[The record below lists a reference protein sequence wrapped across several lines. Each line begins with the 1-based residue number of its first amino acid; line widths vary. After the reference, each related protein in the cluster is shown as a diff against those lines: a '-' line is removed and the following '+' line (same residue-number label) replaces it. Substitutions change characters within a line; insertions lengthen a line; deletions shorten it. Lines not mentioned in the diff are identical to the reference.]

1 MSVRSGSRIRDA
13 EQPPLVRAVEAQ
25 AAAGWAPVGASSDI
39 HGRDSRFD
47 EPDRTFLFGP
57 FRLIPARQ
65 LLLRDGAPIRLGSR
79 GLTILAAPVERR
91 GELVTND
98 ELMAIAWP
106 RLFVHESNLKVNMAN
121 LRRSLG
127 DTQKEPIYV
136 ATVYGR
142 GYQFVASV
150 AIEGLPNTQR
160 IGEGEGA
167 NLRSPRTAREIVG
180 RDEEIA
186 RMVGELRK
194 QQFTSFYRYASASP
208 PELNLPS
215 LTEHNDC

>member
-1 MSVRSGSRIRDA
+1 M
-13 EQPPLVRAVEAQ
+13 
-25 AAAGWAPVGASSDI
+25 
-39 HGRDSRFD
+39 
-47 EPDRTFLFGP
+47 
-57 FRLIPARQ
+57 
-65 LLLRDGAPIRLGSR
+65 RLGSR
-79 GLTILAAPVERR
+79 ALTILAALVERR
-91 GELVTND
+91 GELVTKD

-150 AIEGLPNTQR
+150 AVEALRNSQR
-160 IGEGEGA
+160 IGEREDPKPCP
-167 NLRSPRTAREIVG
+167 PRTAREIVG

-186 RMVGELRK
+186 RMVAELRK
-194 QQFTSFYRYASASP
+194 QQFTCFYRYASAP
-208 PELNLPS
+208 APELNLPG
-215 LTEHNDC
+215 LTERNDR